1 MRAVV
6 RRIDRLEDQ
15 FGSAD
20 ADQPPVRLRKLL
32 IDYLTPVYIA
42 DRLLTDGR
50 TGRSAL
56 GTPPISIPMPV
67 VEALPLGLQL
77 TAVAGDDARLLRT
90 AVWAYTCAQN

>member
-1 MRAVV
+1 MSPRTTRV
-6 RRIDRLEDQ
+6 RTDL
-15 FGSAD
+15 GSHVGLSAD
-20 ADQPPVRLRKLL
+20 ADQPPDRLRNLL

-77 TAVAGDDARLLRT
+77 TAVAGDDARLLSDCS
-90 AVWAYTCAQN
+90 VGV